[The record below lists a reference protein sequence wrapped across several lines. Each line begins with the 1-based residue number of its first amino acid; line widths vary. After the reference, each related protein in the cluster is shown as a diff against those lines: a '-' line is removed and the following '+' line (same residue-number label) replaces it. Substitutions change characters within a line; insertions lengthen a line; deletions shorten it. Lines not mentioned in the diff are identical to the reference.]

1 MAAAVRS
8 EAATDAHGPRA
19 NGGTV
24 AAIEQKLWSGCIPVV
39 FSLHASEVTTLHA
52 PRPFYA
58 MIPRMSYLVAQTR
71 EVVEY
76 FRDAAP
82 PFGGLQGA
90 QIWFE
95 APGGTP
101 LKWHLP
107 FGVLWDTL
115 GGANEASVLPWPITV
130 HFQSFPSEELLPCEN
145 EKSIEIHF
153 MHSLKQATFLRS
165 GSTKVIMGM
174 PEAQQSQI
182 WTSVIK
188 NDYQSYREATKELQ
202 LEVNDRA
209 SSSNPLRMLPIRVHV
224 DKEPAIQMPIAPF
237 SNGDEGQEKTLHDV
251 LGYLLPDLFPS
262 QIECKVVVHGIPVP
276 PEVSVLSLYRNF
288 AYPDGFLYVSVVPRH
303 QPNNV

>member
-8 EAATDAHGPRA
+8 DGAAHSHGSNGSTT
-19 NGGTV
+19 NGG
-24 AAIEQKLWSGCIPVV
+24 AAASIEQKLWCGRIPVV
-39 FSLHASEVTTLHA
+39 FSLHPSEVTTLHA

-82 PFGGLQGA
+82 PFGGLHGA

-107 FGVLWDTL
+107 FGVLWDML
-115 GGANEASVLPWPITV
+115 GGSDDASVLPWPITV
-130 HFQSFPSEELLPCEN
+130 HFQGFPSEEP
-145 EKSIEIHF
+145 
-153 MHSLKQATFLRS
+153 QAGDVLAQRVDES
-165 GSTKVIMGM
+165 DYGDAGS
-174 PEAQQSQI
+174 PAESDLDQRHQ
-182 WTSVIK
+182 
-188 NDYQSYREATKELQ
+188 NYREATKELHM
-202 LEVNDRA
+202 EA
-209 SSSNPLRMLPIRVHV
+209 SDSVSPSNPLRMLPIRVHV

-237 SNGDEGQEKTLHDV
+237 SSGAEGQEKTLHDV
-251 LGYLLPDLFPS
+251 LSYLLPDLFPS
-262 QIECKVVVHGIPVP
+262 QECKVVVHGIPVP

-288 AYPDGFLYVSVVPRH
+288 AYPDGFLYVSVIPRR
-303 QPNNV
+303 QPSNI